1 VNCRC
6 CADIERLAEVV
17 DAAAARRVAAFVG
30 QLDRARRD
38 RRRRPR
44 QVARGVAEAEAAI
57 VRREREAEEA
67 AEHARVRAEA
77 LASREALCVRVETLS
92 GDHILEHLAPIEEEW
107 RSLTPL
113 VGNGPEADRLAERF
127 VVAVAACRR
136 RHELSGV
143 LVETGAKL
151 DALVVETEVCC
162 R

>member
-1 VNCRC
+1 M
-6 CADIERLAEVV
+6 
-17 DAAAARRVAAFVG
+17 
-30 QLDRARRD
+30 
-38 RRRRPR
+38 
-44 QVARGVAEAEAAI
+44 AEAEAAI